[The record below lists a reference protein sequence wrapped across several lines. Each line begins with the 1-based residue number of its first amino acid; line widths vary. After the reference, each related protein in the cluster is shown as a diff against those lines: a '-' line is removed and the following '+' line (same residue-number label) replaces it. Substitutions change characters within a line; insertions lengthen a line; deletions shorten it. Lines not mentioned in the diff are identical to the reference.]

1 MATKAIEGGVDMK
14 RKGKKKLGKLKT
26 SFKWP
31 KWIEQ
36 QWFGSFKKHIES
48 GQNLARKVITT
59 KWSQQSLV
67 GNLIKENEPK
77 SMWATKSDVVTK
89 TIKIQT
95 LEPFTRKDMISKKVI
110 WWALEVKAYFET
122 QMIFTN

>member
-1 MATKAIEGGVDMK
+1 
-14 RKGKKKLGKLKT
+14 
-26 SFKWP
+26 
-31 KWIEQ
+31 
-36 QWFGSFKKHIES
+36 
-48 GQNLARKVITT
+48 
-59 KWSQQSLV
+59 
-67 GNLIKENEPK
+67 
-77 SMWATKSDVVTK
+77 MWATKSDVVTK

>member
-1 MATKAIEGGVDMK
+1 LQEKLLQQNEANKALLE
-14 RKGKKKLGKLKT
+14 T
-26 SFKWP
+26 
-31 KWIEQ
+31 
-36 QWFGSFKKHIES
+36 
-48 GQNLARKVITT
+48 
-59 KWSQQSLV
+59 
-67 GNLIKENEPK
+67 LIKENEPK

-95 LEPFTRKDMISKKVI
+95 LEPFTRKDMISKTKKVI

>member
-1 MATKAIEGGVDMK
+1 MNNNDLVVLKNTLKAVKTLQE
-14 RKGKKKLGKLKT
+14 KLL
-26 SFKWP
+26 
-31 KWIEQ
+31 Q
-36 QWFGSFKKHIES
+36 QNEANKALLE
-48 GQNLARKVITT
+48 T
-59 KWSQQSLV
+59 
-67 GNLIKENEPK
+67 LIKENEPK